1 MADDWVGFVEE
12 YGPLV
17 YSSAWRILKDRQ
29 EAEDITQDVFTFAWS
44 QRTDHVQN
52 MCGWLRHIAVRRSL
66 DQLRRRRPLTSSAL
80 DFIATKQDVS
90 DALEFAELEGA
101 VRFAVAALPEQQSAI
116 FALRYFEEMS
126 NPQIAEQLAI
136 SSSAVSSALHAARTT
151 LASVLTPYIHGE
163 AK

>member
-1 MADDWVGFVEE
+1 MADDWAGFVEE
-12 YGPLV
+12 HGPLV
-17 YSSAWRILKDRQ
+17 YSSAWRILRNRQ
-29 EAEDITQDVFTFAWS
+29 EAEDITQEVFLFAWS

-66 DQLRRRRPLTSSAL
+66 DQLRRRRPQASSDL
-80 DFIATKQDVS
+80 DFITTKPCAS
-90 DALEFAELEGA
+90 DALELAELERV
-101 VRFAVAALPEQQSAI
+101 VRLAVAALPEQQSAI

-126 NPQIAEQLAI
+126 NREIAEHLVI

-151 LASVLTPYIHGE
+151 LASVLTPYFHGE